1 MSRERL
7 DTTKRKHMTSV
18 ELLPEMK
25 AGLDLVRER
34 DGILQ
39 SEQIRRAVAA
49 WLRDKGVDMDALK
62 RATVRA
68 SSRRKGRSRTPADS
82 RHW

>member
-1 MSRERL
+1 
-7 DTTKRKHMTSV
+7 MTSI
-18 ELLPEMK
+18 ELPPEIK

-49 WLRDKGVDMDALK
+49 WLKDKGVDTEAYSRKAL
-62 RATVRA
+62 TTH
-68 SSRRKGRSRTPADS
+68 SRRKRG
-82 RHW
+82 

>member
-1 MSRERL
+1 MSRARL
-7 DTTKRKHMTSV
+7 DPTKRKHMTSI
-18 ELLPEMK
+18 ELTPEMK

-49 WLRDKGVDMDALK
+49 WLKDKRVNVDALK
-62 RATVRA
+62 EKPIKT
-68 SSRRKGRSRTPADS
+68 SRNGRRS
-82 RHW
+82 